1 MLLPLAI
8 FLMLVLGT
16 GTAQAATITIET
28 KDNEFDPVDATAAP
42 GDTLEF
48 RNTGVAPHNAV
59 SEDGS
64 INIPLI
70 NPGETKT
77 ATVEEAGTIDYVC
90 QFHIA
95 LGMVGSVIV
104 EGAAGAPAG
113 EASPEPEEGATNP
126 PGDQAEAEGN
136 EDQTDP
142 EGGDEG
148 GEAETD
154 AGGTS

>member
-1 MLLPLAI
+1 MRRMLLPLAI

-77 ATVEEAGTIDYVC
+77 ATVEEAGTIEYVC

-104 EGAAGAPAG
+104 EGAAGAPQRQHGLG
-113 EASPEPEEGATNP
+113 EGFRRPHPEGAQP
-126 PGDQAEAEGN
+126 HCCRQVGSQADGLQRGSAA
-136 EDQTDP
+136 D
-142 EGGDEG
+142 
-148 GEAETD
+148 
-154 AGGTS
+154 